1 MVGTARVERAR
12 ELERLKRILAEEA
25 ELYEKAA
32 AAEEKVL
39 SRAALRTERTDSN
52 FLMRLKAAEESD
64 DAKRESK
71 SFSFGRPS
79 ADASL
84 RSRPQAQDALAGL
97 GVSAAVPTG
106 SHQAEDEA
114 AARKLLARH
123 DKDGSGTID
132 EAEFAKLYSELYLQE
147 QILRRAGG
155 SATTALGQRES
166 DAELKK
172 LFRRLDQSGNGQLKA
187 PELIAVHS
195 TIRSHIA
202 SAARQADDKA
212 AQAIFRTYDK
222 DRSGAID
229 FSEFAAAICKEHGM
243 EKLNEKASHAELKA
257 LFAQIDRDGS
267 GSLNLREFNL
277 GLQVRRLRRASTL
290 AVCAR
295 AMRVNARARARAH
308 VRVRVRVR
316 AHTRARLRVRVYV
329 HHVVRTRA
337 WASLV
342 NVHVLLHCVC
352 HGGAARWLLVA
363 AMQTR
368 PGLSHRPSGGGAPR
382 SSTP

>member
-1 MVGTARVERAR
+1 LLSATPASSAQPNGDPAVVGDAHWSYTTETSRTMVGTARVERAR

-222 DRSGAID
+222 DR
-229 FSEFAAAICKEHGM
+229 
-243 EKLNEKASHAELKA
+243 
-257 LFAQIDRDGS
+257 
-267 GSLNLREFNL
+267 
-277 GLQVRRLRRASTL
+277 
-290 AVCAR
+290 VC
-295 AMRVNARARARAH
+295 H
-308 VRVRVRVR
+308 
-316 AHTRARLRVRVYV
+316 
-329 HHVVRTRA
+329 
-337 WASLV
+337 
-342 NVHVLLHCVC
+342 HCVPPL
-352 HGGAARWLLVA
+352 GA
-363 AMQTR
+363 TD
-368 PGLSHRPSGGGAPR
+368 
-382 SSTP
+382 